1 MERGG
6 KWREYGRWDTKP
18 PRCGQTPFSRD
29 NHLGNAAPSAP
40 GTPDADLAAS
50 RFVWSIPDDVL
61 DETGADEATC
71 VLRLRYNVST
81 TDYDGWAGFD
91 GRKTSR
97 TPVDSV
103 FNGGDALIS
112 GNEEADFVGFS
123 PMEDPP
129 LGTDLRLELNVN
141 TDQLGRTFQD
151 RSHTFKIKRRP
162 SSGPCASAGIYNLN
176 VRGRR
181 GNIVQVYPSVEY
193 DFVPANLEVSEG
205 ECVHFQWTGSDANQG
220 GNDGN
225 GRDKTDRSNL
235 VEVAS
240 LGDSRPARQAF
251 ASGEPAVASM
261 FVERQ
266 AVAWWTHRSDEETVR
281 RMAYLDQAAA
291 PPSLPPSPGH
301 PASRLGTP
309 PPPHAT
315 AFLVHSSP
323 GPVSRMPQEWNY
335 SMAGAR
341 TPSLICDDETNNE
354 NDVRGCKHINAAPAY
369 FDGGLVQMNR
379 PGTFHFIS
387 TRNNDFSN
395 RSQKA
400 TLVVR
405 GWRLTLVV
413 AVGVVLAVA
422 CLSGVCLLRRHAR
435 HHPDGRLARSR
446 LGALLVRCP
455 SLTAMVQRSLAR
467 RYPATTAL
475 LCLCAALWG
484 VGFRLALER
493 TDAPP
498 SYPYA
503 KGFGMV
509 LNVLCN
515 LVFVPVMRNLI
526 SWLRTTSAAA
536 FLPVDDTAY
545 FHKLIGALI
554 LSAAAGHIACHYSA
568 YSWRATYGAGGS
580 VAGQALSRWDGFS
593 GHLIALFMLLMSLTG
608 LERFRRAR
616 FRLPGRRSKV
626 GGYSIFSHVHKLWV
640 LVLALL
646 WFHSRTFWKFSLF
659 PTLLLVLDKCIALRA
674 KKPVVLVRAH
684 SPTKDVLALTLRL
697 SSGRRFKFKAGQYV
711 FLQCGEVSSEWHPF
725 SVSSSAEDNHTFSLH
740 IRCRADMD
748 WTFALSQALLQQD
761 LVTVAPAVSD
771 VEGGPRPSIRTKR
784 LMSLSDDD
792 LTRAVEASPAIP
804 APLGGVPVGR
814 SCGPSLCVDG
824 PYGSSSEEVFHYEV
838 LLLVAAGIGVTP
850 FASILKTLAR
860 QAQTNRLETPL
871 KRCSFFWICRDERE
885 FQSFKD
891 VLVDILAD
899 TALANIFELNTCAAQ
914 LQSKRAHDH
923 VTEPPLAPSL
933 ATGTSRERSTS
944 RQSPPTPRTT
954 SLRAS
959 RTGAASAAH
968 WAKASP
974 LLTSASSSAGR
985 AR

>member
-1 MERGG
+1 MA
-6 KWREYGRWDTKP
+6 P
-18 PRCGQTPFSRD
+18 PFGQTEANRCKLSFSGGGAAARRRAMMLALSAALLLGDVYLHNPRGSNNKLNEQNNNVQNNNRLFDSQNNNAGGYQVGDRCDPVCQGAGGLNPGSTEYNRSLPGAAQGQMYFYEGSVLELEWTNQHGCGSKQGNVECEIVIQYMCNDGAGPYSSPTLRDGLEFSRVD
-29 NHLGNAAPSAP
+29 GTAGGPQGQAPSA
-40 GTPDADLAAS
+40 
-50 RFVWSIPDDVL
+50 
-61 DETGADEATC
+61 
-71 VLRLRYNVST
+71 
-81 TDYDGWAGFD
+81 
-91 GRKTSR
+91 GR
-97 TPVDSV
+97 
-103 FNGGDALIS
+103 A
-112 GNEEADFVGFS
+112 NES
-123 PMEDPP
+123 Q
-129 LGTDLRLELNVN
+129 R
-141 TDQLGRTFQD
+141 
-151 RSHTFKIKRRP
+151 
-162 SSGPCASAGIYNLN
+162 AGIYNLN

-193 DFVPANLEVSEG
+193 DFVPSNLEVSEG

-266 AVAWWTHRSDEETVR
+266 AVAWWTHRSDEET
-281 RMAYLDQAAA
+281 
-291 PPSLPPSPGH
+291 
-301 PASRLGTP
+301 
-309 PPPHAT
+309 
-315 AFLVHSSP
+315 
-323 GPVSRMPQEWNY
+323 EWNY

-379 PGTFHFIS
+379 PGTFHYIS

-455 SLTAMVQRSLAR
+455 SLTAMVQRSLAC

-493 TDAPP
+493 TGAPP

-503 KGFGMV
+503 KGFGMA

-580 VAGQALSRWDGFS
+580 VAGQALGRWDGLS

-616 FRLPGRRSKV
+616 FGLPGRRGKV

-646 WFHSRTFWKFSLF
+646 WFHSRSFWKFSLF
-659 PTLLLVLDKCIALRA
+659 PTLLLVLD
-674 KKPVVLVRAH
+674 
-684 SPTKDVLALTLRL
+684 
-697 SSGRRFKFKAGQYV
+697 
-711 FLQCGEVSSEWHPF
+711 
-725 SVSSSAEDNHTFSLH
+725 N
-740 IRCRADMD
+740 
-748 WTFALSQALLQQD
+748 QALLQQD

-899 TALANIFELNTCAAQ
+899 TALANIFELNTYITGEVDLKAVTADASYNQFAGKPDWGRVGRALGESFPASDVGVFVCGPSALSNQ
-914 LQSKRAHDH
+914 LSAMCR
-923 VTEPPLAPSL
+923 TLTPPRR
-933 ATGTSRERSTS
+933 RER
-944 RQSPPTPRTT
+944 RNY
-954 SLRAS
+954 
-959 RTGAASAAH
+959 GAAADEKSVYAEPRKGKFVFH
-968 WAKASP
+968 KEHF
-974 LLTSASSSAGR
+974 
-985 AR
+985 